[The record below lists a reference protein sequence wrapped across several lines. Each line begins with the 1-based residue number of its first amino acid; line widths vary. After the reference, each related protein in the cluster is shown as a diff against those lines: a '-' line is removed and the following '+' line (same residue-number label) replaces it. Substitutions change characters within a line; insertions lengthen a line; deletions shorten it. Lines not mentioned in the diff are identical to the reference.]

1 MRVSLWSAG
10 VRSKGI
16 WRMLTI
22 VGASVFTCPPVLE
35 LAFKVTGPIVVPADM
50 RIGQARARVS
60 ARTSARTSAKCG
72 AAASVLSPRQNDPA
86 IDVDFLIAFRAFSV
100 RTVRSLHNKGPT

>member
-22 VGASVFTCPPVLE
+22 VGASVFTCSPVLE
-35 LAFKVTGPIVVPADM
+35 LAFKVIGPIVVPADM
-50 RIGQARARVS
+50 RIGQARARAS
-60 ARTSARTSAKCG
+60 ARTCAKCG
-72 AAASVLSPRQNDPA
+72 AAASVLPPPQNDPA

-100 RTVRSLHNKGPT
+100 RTVRSLHNEGPT